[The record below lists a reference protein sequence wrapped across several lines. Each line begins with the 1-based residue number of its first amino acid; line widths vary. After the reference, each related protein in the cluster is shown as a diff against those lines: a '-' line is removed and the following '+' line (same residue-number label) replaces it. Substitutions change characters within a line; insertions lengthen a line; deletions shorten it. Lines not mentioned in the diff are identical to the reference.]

1 MNKISKFLN
10 VNLIYIPKK
19 KEVILFIIP
28 IFVYILY
35 IFNAIPS
42 FYYGFD
48 ANIFMA
54 LYSATVG
61 YKYVE
66 PYISKVKNNV
76 GDTLLTVI
84 LIMIAKGFLLRISF
98 FLLNTNDPQ
107 GLSQHSNTFN
117 HFIYKDFLYYIFVGI
132 GEELLNFYI
141 LLTLISFINRKY
153 RFIISVLITS
163 IIFGMLHSINWPI
176 LAAFPIALSHMPYI
190 YSYGRYKSLLPAMI
204 AHAISD
210 MLVALTLIPGMES
223 IIANILQI
231 SVFIIM
237 VTNWNRICRVME

>member
-84 LIMIAKGFLLRISF
+84 LIMIAKGFLLGISF
-98 FLLNTNDPQ
+98 FYLTLMILKGYLNIQ
-107 GLSQHSNTFN
+107 
-117 HFIYKDFLYYIFVGI
+117 
-132 GEELLNFYI
+132 I
-141 LLTLISFINRKY
+141 LLIISFIKTFYIIYLLELAKNCLI
-153 RFIISVLITS
+153 FIYY
-163 IIFGMLHSINWPI
+163 LH
-176 LAAFPIALSHMPYI
+176 
-190 YSYGRYKSLLPAMI
+190 
-204 AHAISD
+204 
-210 MLVALTLIPGMES
+210 
-223 IIANILQI
+223 
-231 SVFIIM
+231 
-237 VTNWNRICRVME
+237 